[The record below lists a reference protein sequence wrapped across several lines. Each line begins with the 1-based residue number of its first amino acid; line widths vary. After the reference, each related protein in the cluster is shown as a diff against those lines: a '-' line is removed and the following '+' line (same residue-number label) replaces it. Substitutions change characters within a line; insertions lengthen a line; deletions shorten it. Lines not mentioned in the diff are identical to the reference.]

1 MYNFLQNFLWFLY
14 VLRYYFLSQHYR
26 YTEWNQ
32 YVVFHAQRYRS
43 IVELSKKVTIA
54 KDIVFLWKIL
64 WNIVSVNC
72 SWGYIATD
80 GKYIIR
86 VERKPSPLLNA
97 QIKYSGFKQM
107 QQSIFQ
113 EQPTCN
119 IVKFHRQWFDY
130 LNIKGGFSLGEMY
143 GDFAAKFIW
152 HAVCAFLFVYTLAG
166 EIFLF
171 KIVKMVSRRKKI
183 ATTVRP
189 IKMQIPVNLCFITK
203 YISIW

>member
-32 YVVFHAQRYRS
+32 YVVFHVQRYRS

-107 QQSIFQ
+107 Q
-113 EQPTCN
+113 TN
-119 IVKFHRQWFDY
+119 
-130 LNIKGGFSLGEMY
+130 
-143 GDFAAKFIW
+143 A
-152 HAVCAFLFVYTLAG
+152 
-166 EIFLF
+166 
-171 KIVKMVSRRKKI
+171 
-183 ATTVRP
+183 
-189 IKMQIPVNLCFITK
+189 TK
-203 YISIW
+203 YFSGAAYM